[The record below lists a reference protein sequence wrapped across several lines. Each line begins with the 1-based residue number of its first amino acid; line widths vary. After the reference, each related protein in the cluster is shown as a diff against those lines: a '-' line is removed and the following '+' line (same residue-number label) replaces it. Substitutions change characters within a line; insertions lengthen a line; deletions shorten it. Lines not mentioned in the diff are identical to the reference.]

1 MGHITY
7 RILKNLSSNDRK
19 VMENAFNAIYDEY
32 KYLVFYIALQYVKEK
47 ETAEDVTNE
56 TFMQFFTHKD
66 QIKSPSKI
74 KTYLARTS
82 KNLSLNILALQKR
95 VEPLSQDV
103 ETEEKMDDF
112 MMYVQ
117 KFSSYLNQEE
127 IDYIIGHLLYGF
139 TFHEIAQEKQ
149 VSIHVVSSKY
159 KRAVDKIRKH
169 YKGEK

>member
-1 MGHITY
+1 MLSTRFTMSIS
-7 RILKNLSSNDRK
+7 ILFFISH
-19 VMENAFNAIYDEY
+19 
-32 KYLVFYIALQYVKEK
+32 LQYVKEK

-56 TFMQFFTHKD
+56 TFMQFFAHKD
-66 QIKSPSKI
+66 QIKVPSKI

-82 KNLSLNILALQKR
+82 KNLSLNILEMHKR
-95 VEPLSQDV
+95 EEPLVQDV

-112 MMYVQ
+112 MMYMQ
-117 KFSSYLNQEE
+117 KFSSYLDQEE
-127 IDYIIGHLLYGF
+127 VDYIIWHLLYGF

-169 YKGEK
+169 YEEK